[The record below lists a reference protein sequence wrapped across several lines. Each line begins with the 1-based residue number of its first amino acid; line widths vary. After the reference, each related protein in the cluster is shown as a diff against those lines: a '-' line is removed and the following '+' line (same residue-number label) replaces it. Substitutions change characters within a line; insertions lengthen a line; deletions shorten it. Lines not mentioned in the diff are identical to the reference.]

1 MTARRV
7 LAVTAMALGLAG
19 CGAGQDIA
27 QIIGTGPNTDTT
39 PVKGQPLT
47 VPPDY
52 DLRPPRGGG
61 ERTKAAEASRRAR
74 STVIGNSAVASTG
87 ASAATAAGAASS
99 SAGKTAGEAA
109 LLRRASAGETVDPG
123 VRNKVN
129 AETQYDQEQEK
140 AFADKLLKYKDNDQ
154 SQGSGSGVS
163 ANPKPTIKR
172 QGEIF

>member
-7 LAVTAMALGLAG
+7 LAVMAMALGLAG

-27 QIIGTGPNTDTT
+27 QIMGTAPSADTA

-74 STVIGNSAVASTG
+74 STVVGTSAVP
-87 ASAATAAGAASS
+87 ATAATGTTGATDA
-99 SAGKTAGEAA
+99 AGRTPGEAA
-109 LLRRASAGETVDPG
+109 LLRRASAGEAVDPA

-129 AETQYDQEQEK
+129 AETDVDQEQEK
-140 AFADKLLKYKDNDQ
+140 AFVDKLVKYKDNDK
-154 SQGSGSGVS
+154 SQGSGSGVD

>member
-27 QIIGTGPNTDTT
+27 QIIGTGPNADTT
-39 PVKGQPLT
+39 PIKGQPLT

-74 STVIGNSAVASTG
+74 NTVIGTNTV
-87 ASAATAAGAASS
+87 AATTATDAGATAGAA
-99 SAGKTAGEAA
+99 AGRTAGEAA
-109 LLRRASAGETVDPG
+109 LLRRAGAGETVDPS

>member
-1 MTARRV
+1 MSAFKV
-7 LAVTAMALGLAG
+7 LAVAAVALGLAG
-19 CGAGQDIA
+19 CSAGQDIA
-27 QIIGTGPNTDTT
+27 QIIGTGPNADTT
-39 PVKGQPLT
+39 PVKGAPLT

-74 STVIGNSAVASTG
+74 NTVLGTNTVA
-87 ASAATAAGAASS
+87 AAGTPEAA
-99 SAGKTAGEAA
+99 GGRTAGEAA
-109 LLRRASAGETVDPG
+109 LLKRASAGESVDSS

-129 AETQYDQEQEK
+129 AETQVDQEQEK
-140 AFADKLLKYKDNDQ
+140 AFVDKLVKYKDNDK
-154 SQGSGSGVS
+154 SQGSGSGVD

>member
-27 QIIGTGPNTDTT
+27 QIIGTGPNTETT

-74 STVIGNSAVASTG
+74 STVIGNSTV
-87 ASAATAAGAASS
+87 AATAPAADAAGAAGTA
-99 SAGKTAGEAA
+99 AGRTAGESA
-109 LLRRASAGETVDPG
+109 LLRHASAGEAVDPG

>member
-7 LAVTAMALGLAG
+7 LAIAAVALGLAG
-19 CGAGQDIA
+19 CNAGQDLA
-27 QIIGTGPNTDTT
+27 EIIGTGPNADTT
-39 PVKGQPLT
+39 PVKGAPLT

-74 STVIGNSAVASTG
+74 NTVLGTNTV
-87 ASAATAAGAASS
+87 AATTTPEAAAGR
-99 SAGKTAGEAA
+99 TAGEAA

-123 VRNKVN
+123 VRSKVN
-129 AETQYDQEQEK
+129 AETEVDQEQEK
-140 AFADKLLKYKDNDQ
+140 AFVDKLVKYQDNDK

>member
-7 LAVTAMALGLAG
+7 LAVMAMALGLAG

-27 QIIGTGPNTDTT
+27 QIMGTAPNADTA

-74 STVIGNSAVASTG
+74 NTVVGTNTV
-87 ASAATAAGAASS
+87 AATAATGPTAATGAA
-99 SAGKTAGEAA
+99 GRTAGESA
-109 LLRRASAGETVDPG
+109 LLRRASAGEAVDPA

-129 AETQYDQEQEK
+129 AETEVDQEQEK
-140 AFADKLLKYKDNDQ
+140 AFVDKLVKYKDNDQ
-154 SQGSGSGVS
+154 SQGSGSGVD